1 MQSRGTLEPEACFRN
16 KLVHHEE
23 CDKCQNGDEYGLH
36 ANILAWRSITTWALW
51 YTFHVRV
58 FSMSRKVATPK
69 KAVELDR
76 SRAPVMLA
84 VVLMLG
90 IGVTTGAVM
99 WGRSDAGQ
107 IDVSATIANSQYIS
121 DNAADGS
128 QSPIGIAAQEFV
140 DMPNGG
146 LVASPEG
153 EAPVPSSPVP
163 DAAASSTSTTT
174 EERADEETVGETPSE
189 SEEPSP
195 SETPIDAIPAET
207 TE

>member
-1 MQSRGTLEPEACFRN
+1 MP
-16 KLVHHEE
+16 
-23 CDKCQNGDEYGLH
+23 
-36 ANILAWRSITTWALW
+36 
-51 YTFHVRV
+51 
-58 FSMSRKVATPK
+58 RKVATPK

-76 SRAPVMLA
+76 SRTPIMLA

-121 DNAADGS
+121 DNTADGS

-153 EAPVPSSPVP
+153 EAPVPPPPVP
-163 DAAASSTSTTT
+163 DAVASSTSTTT
-174 EERADEETVGETPSE
+174 EERIEERADEETVGETPSE

-195 SETPIDAIPAET
+195 SETPIDAIPAEV